1 MEEALKKILEE
12 KAVTTQ
18 EVEKKEKPTYRRTV
32 GLITAIAILM
42 ALHMGPTFPGMTHH
56 TQSVL
61 GVFLWFIICMTTDAL
76 PNAIVGITSPLLLVL
91 LANIKIPVAF
101 SAFSTDI
108 FFLAMGA
115 FIIAAI
121 MMGTPLGKRITLSI
135 ASIMRSNRVTRV
147 MLGLSVA
154 ELATHPVLPVVNET
168 ALFLPI
174 CKGVGALME
183 GQCPM
188 PETKKINTAVLYLI
202 AGILPLFIGPL
213 FLTSHF
219 PNLIL
224 VAYLKNAQ
232 NINISWGQWMWL
244 NLPLWGLLPI
254 AFFYAVWYFDLKGL
268 DIPGAEK
275 GISNMKEELG
285 KITWPEIWTLLCVAV
300 GMFLWI
306 TGWIQPG
313 MTALL
318 VTFLLFMPWS
328 GIKFKTINRHI
339 LWDVLLLLGGA
350 ISLGTALYDSGVVSW
365 LSAIIVEPIK
375 SLNAPVF
382 VTLLIIVFGFHIGR
396 AGIVSAVAAGAAF
409 VPLVA
414 GLASALGYNVL
425 PFSLVVIDCLSYAF
439 FLPISITSFLIAWSA
454 SETSGWEAIKFG
466 APLSII
472 ANIYVILVLPAW
484 LRLIGYP
491 M

>member
-1 MEEALKKILEE
+1 MEEALKKILE
-12 KAVTTQ
+12 
-18 EVEKKEKPTYRRTV
+18 KKEVKTTCRRTI

-42 ALHMGPTFPGMTHH
+42 GLYMGPTFPGVTHQ

-61 GVFLWFIICMTTDAL
+61 GVFLWFIVCMTTNAL
-76 PNAIVGITSPLLLVL
+76 PSAIVGITSPLLLVL
-91 LANIKIPVAF
+91 LASTKIPVAF

-135 ASIMRSNRVTRV
+135 ASIMRSNRVTRI

-174 CKGVGALME
+174 CKGVGALMD
-183 GQCPM
+183 GRGSL
-188 PETKKINTAVLYLI
+188 PETKNINTAVLYFI

-224 VAYLKNAQ
+224 VAYLKSAQ
-232 NINISWGQWMWL
+232 HINISWGQWLWL
-244 NLPLWGLLPI
+244 NIPLWGLLPI
-254 AFFYAVWYFDLKGL
+254 AYFYVVWFFDLNGL

-285 KITWPEIWTLLCVAV
+285 KITWPEIWTLICVAA

-318 VTFLLFMPWS
+318 VSFLLFVPWS
-328 GIKFKTINRHI
+328 GIKFKTINQHI

-350 ISLGTALYDSGVVSW
+350 ISLSTALYDSGVVSR

-382 VTLLIIVFGFHIGR
+382 VIFLIIVFGFHIAR
-396 AGIVSAVAAGAAF
+396 AGIVSAVAAGAVF

-414 GLASALGYNVL
+414 GLAAALRYNAL
-425 PFSLVVIDCLSYAF
+425 PFSLVVINCLSYAF

-454 SETSGWEAIKFG
+454 SETSAWEAIRFG

-472 ANIYVILVLPAW
+472 ANIYVILVQPAW

-491 M
+491 L